1 MEVKK
6 SANILLLGFVIV
18 ILALIIPSVIL
29 KIILLLAGMIT
40 LIVGSAKFY
49 ISSEVSVIGPIAVF
63 IIGLVI
69 SLISFLIYSINLFK
83 GFFFTVFIINLVV
96 TIGGAV
102 FTSLIVY
109 KTISALKEKKCAD
122 ENIVSTCSHDNT
134 DTLNKDNPAQSDVS
148 ANDNDE
154 KKVEYN
160 LLDTITYENKL
171 KYEYEKEMFVTEESW
186 QNIPGNLG
194 KVLRFVKEP
203 NNQYDE
209 NAVAIYAG
217 QNKLGYVYKGKNQ
230 DMINDWIKSDRYL
243 AGYLSRY
250 SLSKKKASYRIGFY
264 DSLLPYPNRIFS
276 LIKTGKKIDEFSK
289 RSDNISMCNEGDAIS
304 AELGV
309 ESFSY
314 VVYNDMYEEIGEL
327 PKSAEN
333 FLNEHDF
340 DEIVGTIEEIDYDY
354 DSAPKIKVKIYLLK
368 DWK

>member
-6 SANILLLGFVIV
+6 SANILLLSFVMV

-49 ISSEVSVIGPIAVF
+49 ISSEVSVIGLSITFIAA
-63 IIGLVI
+63 LVI
-69 SLISFLIYSINLFK
+69 SLISFFIYSINFFK
-83 GFFFTVFIINLVV
+83 DFFFGIFLISLVV
-96 TIGGAV
+96 TVGSAV

-109 KTISALKEKKCAD
+109 KTISALKEKQCAD
-122 ENIVSTCSHDNT
+122 ENVISTYSHNNT
-134 DTLNKDNPAQSDVS
+134 DTLNKFNSVQSNATESD
-148 ANDNDE
+148 DE
-154 KKVEYN
+154 KKVDYN
-160 LLDTITYENKL
+160 LLDIITCENKL
-171 KYEYEKEMFVTEESW
+171 KYEYEKEMFVTEEGW

-230 DMINDWIKSDRYL
+230 DMINDWINSDRYL
-243 AGYLSRY
+243 SGYLSRY
-250 SLSKKKASYRIGFY
+250 SLNEKKASYRIGFY
-264 DSLLPYPNRIFS
+264 ASLLPYPNRIFS

>member
-6 SANILLLGFVIV
+6 SANILLLSFVMV

-49 ISSEVSVIGPIAVF
+49 ISSEVSVIGLSITFIAA
-63 IIGLVI
+63 LVI
-69 SLISFLIYSINLFK
+69 SLISFFIYSINFFK
-83 GFFFTVFIINLVV
+83 DFFFGVFIISLVV
-96 TIGGAV
+96 TVGSAV

-109 KTISALKEKKCAD
+109 KTISALKEKQCAD
-122 ENIVSTCSHDNT
+122 ENISPYSHNNT
-134 DTLNKDNPAQSDVS
+134 DTLNKFNSVQSNATESD
-148 ANDNDE
+148 DE
-154 KKVEYN
+154 KKVDYN
-160 LLDTITYENKL
+160 LLDIITYENKL
-171 KYEYEKEMFVTEESW
+171 KYEYEKEMFVTEEGW

-203 NNQYDE
+203 DNQYDE

-230 DMINDWIKSDRYL
+230 DMINDWINSDRYL
-243 AGYLSRY
+243 SGYLSRY
-250 SLSKKKASYRIGFY
+250 SLNEKKASYRIGFY
-264 DSLLPYPNRIFS
+264 ASLLPYPNRIFS

>member
-6 SANILLLGFVIV
+6 SANILLLGIMMIV
-18 ILALIIPSVIL
+18 LALIVPSVVF
-29 KIILLLAGMIT
+29 KIVLLLAGMIAVIVGALEFQLNSGVNIGYFISAFSVG
-40 LIVGSAKFY
+40 LIVSIISFFFY
-49 ISSEVSVIGPIAVF
+49 SLDLFKDFFIVVF
-63 IIGLVI
+63 IIGV
-69 SLISFLIYSINLFK
+69 
-83 GFFFTVFIINLVV
+83 VV
-96 TIGGAV
+96 TVGGAV
-102 FTSLIVY
+102 FTALIVY
-109 KTISALKEKKCAD
+109 KTIAALKEKQCAD
-122 ENIVSTCSHDNT
+122 ENVISTYSHNNT
-134 DTLNKDNPAQSDVS
+134 DALNKDNSVQSDVS

-171 KYEYEKEMFVTEESW
+171 KYEYEKEMFVTEEGW
-186 QNIPGNLG
+186 QNIPGSLG
-194 KVLRFVKEP
+194 NALRFIKEP
-203 NNQYDE
+203 DNQYDE

-217 QNKLGYVYKGKNQ
+217 KNKIGYVYKGKNQ
-230 DMINDWIKSDRYL
+230 DMINDWINSGKYL
-243 AGYLSRY
+243 SGYLSRY

-264 DSLLPYPNRIFS
+264 ASLLPYPNKIFS

-304 AELGV
+304 ADLDA

-314 VVYNDMYEEIGEL
+314 TVYNDMYEEIGEL
-327 PKSAEN
+327 PKSAEK
-333 FLNEHDF
+333 FLDDHDF

>member
-40 LIVGSAKFY
+40 LIVGSAEFY
-49 ISSEVSVIGPIAVF
+49 ISTEVSVIGLNITFIAA
-63 IIGLVI
+63 LVI
-69 SLISFLIYSINLFK
+69 SLISFFIYSINFFK
-83 GFFFTVFIINLVV
+83 DFFFGVFIISLVI
-96 TIGGAV
+96 TLGSAV

-109 KTISALKEKKCAD
+109 KTISALKEKQCAD
-122 ENIVSTCSHDNT
+122 ENVISTYSHNNT
-134 DTLNKDNPAQSDVS
+134 DTLNKFNSVQSNATESD
-148 ANDNDE
+148 DE
-154 KKVEYN
+154 KKVDYN
-160 LLDTITYENKL
+160 LLDIITCENKL
-171 KYEYEKEMFVTEESW
+171 KYEYEKEMFVTEEGW

-194 KVLRFVKEP
+194 KVLRYVKEP
-203 NNQYDE
+203 DNQYDE
-209 NAVAIYAG
+209 NAIAIYAG
-217 QNKLGYVYKGKNQ
+217 QDKLGYVYQGKNQ
-230 DMINDWIKSDRYL
+230 DMINDWINSDRYL
-243 AGYLSRY
+243 SGYLSRY

>member
-6 SANILLLGFVIV
+6 SANILLLGIMMIV
-18 ILALIIPSVIL
+18 LALIVPSVVF
-29 KIILLLAGMIT
+29 KIVLLLAGMIAVIVGALEFQLNSGVNIGYFISAFSVG
-40 LIVGSAKFY
+40 LIVSIISFFFY
-49 ISSEVSVIGPIAVF
+49 SLDLFKDFFIVVF
-63 IIGLVI
+63 IIGV
-69 SLISFLIYSINLFK
+69 
-83 GFFFTVFIINLVV
+83 VV
-96 TIGGAV
+96 TVGGAV
-102 FTSLIVY
+102 FTALIVY
-109 KTISALKEKKCAD
+109 KTIAALKEKQCAD
-122 ENIVSTCSHDNT
+122 ENVISPYSHNNT
-134 DTLNKDNPAQSDVS
+134 DTLNKFNSVQSNATESD
-148 ANDNDE
+148 DE
-154 KKVEYN
+154 KKVDYN
-160 LLDTITYENKL
+160 LLDIITYENKL
-171 KYEYEKEMFVTEESW
+171 KYEYEKEMFVTEEGW

-203 NNQYDE
+203 DNQYDE

-230 DMINDWIKSDRYL
+230 DMINDWINSDRYL
-243 AGYLSRY
+243 SGYLSRY
-250 SLSKKKASYRIGFY
+250 SLNEKKASYRIGFY
-264 DSLLPYPNRIFS
+264 ASLLPYPNRIFS
-276 LIKTGKKIDEFSK
+276 LVKTGKKIDEFSK

>member
-6 SANILLLGFVIV
+6 SANILLLSFVMV

-49 ISSEVSVIGPIAVF
+49 ISSEVSVIGLSITFIAAL
-63 IIGLVI
+63 II
-69 SLISFLIYSINLFK
+69 SLISFFIYSINFFK
-83 GFFFTVFIINLVV
+83 DFFFGVFIISLVV
-96 TIGGAV
+96 TVGSAV

-109 KTISALKEKKCAD
+109 KTISALKEKQCAD
-122 ENIVSTCSHDNT
+122 ENVISPYSRNNT
-134 DTLNKDNPAQSDVS
+134 DTLNKFNSVQSNATESD
-148 ANDNDE
+148 DE
-154 KKVEYN
+154 KKVDYN
-160 LLDTITYENKL
+160 LLDIITCENKL
-171 KYEYEKEMFVTEESW
+171 KYEYEKEMFVTEEGW

-203 NNQYDE
+203 DNQYDE

-230 DMINDWIKSDRYL
+230 DMINDWINSDRYL
-243 AGYLSRY
+243 SGYLSRY
-250 SLSKKKASYRIGFY
+250 SLNEKKASYRIGFY
-264 DSLLPYPNRIFS
+264 ASLLPYPNRIFS

-333 FLNEHDF
+333 YLNEHDF